1 MQRLPSQVIDDDFKT
16 ELFENFTGINKTKSS
31 MIRHEVKEVSDL
43 MDTNKRNAL
52 QNNQMFSKKVS
63 ANE

>member
-43 MDTNKRNAL
+43 MDTNKRNV
-52 QNNQMFSKKVS
+52 M
-63 ANE
+63 